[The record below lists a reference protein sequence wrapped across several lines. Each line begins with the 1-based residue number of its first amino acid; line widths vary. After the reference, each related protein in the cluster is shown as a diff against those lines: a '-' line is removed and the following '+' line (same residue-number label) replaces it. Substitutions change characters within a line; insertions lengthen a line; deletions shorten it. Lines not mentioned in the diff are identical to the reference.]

1 MIVPKKR
8 LRPTIPPRRHP
19 QFATALPN
27 AAQKPIPHESPPDA
41 DWESLMTNR
50 EAAVL
55 LRIHPKTLE
64 RMARRYR
71 NSSGQHG
78 IPGYFYAGRWFFR
91 RSELDG
97 WLRAAV
103 KSA

>member
-1 MIVPKKR
+1 MVVPKEK
-8 LRPTIPPRRHP
+8 LTPTIPPRRP
-19 QFATALPN
+19 SQFARA
-27 AAQKPIPHESPPDA
+27 IPTTVQRPSPAESPPNA

-50 EAAVL
+50 EAAAL
-55 LRIHPKTLE
+55 LRINHKTLE
-64 RMARRYR
+64 RMARLYR
-71 NSSGQHG
+71 SSSGQQG

-97 WLRAAV
+97 WLKTAV